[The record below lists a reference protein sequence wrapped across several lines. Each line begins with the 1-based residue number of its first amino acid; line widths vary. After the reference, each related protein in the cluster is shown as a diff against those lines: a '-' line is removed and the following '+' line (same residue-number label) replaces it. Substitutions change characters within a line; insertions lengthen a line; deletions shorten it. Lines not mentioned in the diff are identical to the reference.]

1 MVENNVKIQGKCA
14 LCGKPL
20 GKAREGGEG
29 KIGNIITIDEIIIDG
44 QKYLFD
50 TKDCATI
57 FKRFGV
63 VYGSN
68 FYSDMCEIS
77 EK

>member
-1 MVENNVKIQGKCA
+1 MVENNVKMQGKCA

-20 GKAREGGEG
+20 DKARKGGEG

>member
-1 MVENNVKIQGKCA
+1 MVENNMKMQDKCA

-29 KIGNIITIDEIIIDG
+29 KIENIMTIDEIIDG
-44 QKYLFD
+44 TKYLFD

-57 FKRFGV
+57 FKIWCCLWKQFL
-63 VYGSN
+63 
-68 FYSDMCEIS
+68 C
-77 EK
+77 

>member
-1 MVENNVKIQGKCA
+1 MVENNMKMQGKCA

-20 GKAREGGEG
+20 GKSREGGEE
-29 KIGNIITIDEIIIDG
+29 KIGNIMTIDEIIDG
-44 QKYLFD
+44 TKYLFD

-68 FYSDMCEIS
+68 FYSDMCEIP
-77 EK
+77 ER